1 MAKVSECL
9 RKYLKIFSAI
19 ELGNIHYVL
28 LTIGTSWLTG
38 EHIVT
43 LHNRSQGETCMEH
56 VWAIDV
62 PNIWAID
69 IWKSV
74 PEM

>member
-43 LHNRSQGETCMEH
+43 LTYIKNLQTNR
-56 VWAIDV
+56 
-62 PNIWAID
+62 
-69 IWKSV
+69 
-74 PEM
+74 